1 MKEEGNRWLASG
13 NFEKAIDCYSEGIS
27 KGENLHILHS
37 NRSLA
42 YLKLNSPKK
51 ALEDAISCIR
61 LSPLWGKAYSRKGN
75 ALFALKMYQ
84 EALEAYEEGLAID
97 GKNSTLIEGRT
108 ICWEKLQTNEPV
120 VIDPLSAFMSGIV
133 QLDKKENSL
142 AACTDGTVQ
151 LDKKEDPLAAFMS
164 DIVQLDKKED
174 PLAAFM
180 SDIVQLDKK
189 EDPLAAFMSD
199 IVQLDK
205 KEDPLAAF
213 MDDIGQLDKIVVV
226 KKEFK
231 IDHESEMK
239 GWTSENQIER
249 ILQRNHQWIN
259 VNPFTVLGL
268 TDEHATTDD
277 ITKRYRKLSTMIH
290 PDKTKVPR
298 SQEAFDEVKRGYERL
313 QDDNARKLIVEIIHQ
328 CRERVRKTRNR
339 LRKNGLSETDLISRD
354 GTFQESVDKEIK
366 KEFASRELQRQKS
379 EINRRNNEKRER
391 HKEEDEL
398 EHWKTVKEYEEGV
411 RETREVRAKTW
422 QGFASKA
429 RVKTSKRQIETSE
442 QKELESKRLKS
453 MGIDKTYK
461 SNWR

>member
-1 MKEEGNRWLASG
+1 MHVMKEEGNRWLASG

-142 AACTDGTVQ
+142 AACTDGT
-151 LDKKEDPLAAFMS
+151 
-164 DIVQLDKKED
+164 
-174 PLAAFM
+174 
-180 SDIVQLDKK
+180 VQLDKK

>member
-142 AACTDGTVQ
+142 AACTDGT
-151 LDKKEDPLAAFMS
+151 
-164 DIVQLDKKED
+164 
-174 PLAAFM
+174 
-180 SDIVQLDKK
+180 VQLDKK